1 MSGSVRKRLD
11 SAHTYDAL
19 VMLAVTNESPEI
31 REHLSQ
37 IDKDLLRTFPGA
49 LSYCFPLCLHACKFD
64 NCCVAENP
72 LFCESRETILGL
84 HEGDYGDHG
93 ALLEPLRRVL
103 SAYCMRN
110 PSVGYCQAMNFVA
123 GSLLL
128 VLREDDAFW
137 VLCCIIED
145 IVVGYYAKDMAALR
159 TDLRTL
165 EKVTAATH
173 PQVYEHLQ
181 RLGLP
186 LELACMRW
194 FLSLFTS
201 VFHQQMVTEILDELF
216 TTGRKVLFQ
225 VAVGFMTHV
234 QGLLLQ
240 CQETEEALAIL
251 NARAMTPTG
260 FLSRFK
266 FSHYQLAGLNEI
278 RTSVAAQIKCEDQ
291 IPDIVPSDQKFASA
305 LSQPPPAVGNY
316 KIAVGVLRAVNL
328 PTIGTGM
335 PNCYV
340 CASMM
345 NIGQFVPLDQHLMM
359 SSIHVLQSHVHE
371 CSTQPTW
378 NFNFE
383 FLANGDVRNMVSFDH
398 VQTLL
403 SSPLLSLFVAGC

>member
-1 MSGSVRKRLD
+1 
-11 SAHTYDAL
+11 
-19 VMLAVTNESPEI
+19 
-31 REHLSQ
+31 
-37 IDKDLLRTFPGA
+37 
-49 LSYCFPLCLHACKFD
+49 
-64 NCCVAENP
+64 
-72 LFCESRETILGL
+72 
-84 HEGDYGDHG
+84 
-93 ALLEPLRRVL
+93 
-103 SAYCMRN
+103 
-110 PSVGYCQAMNFVA
+110 
-123 GSLLL
+123 
-128 VLREDDAFW
+128 
-137 VLCCIIED
+137 
-145 IVVGYYAKDMAALR
+145 
-159 TDLRTL
+159 
-165 EKVTAATH
+165 
-173 PQVYEHLQ
+173 
-181 RLGLP
+181 
-186 LELACMRW
+186 
-194 FLSLFTS
+194 
-201 VFHQQMVTEILDELF
+201 
-216 TTGRKVLFQ
+216 
-225 VAVGFMTHV
+225 MTHV

>member
-1 MSGSVRKRLD
+1 MTKICSAPFQVRVAAAAPAPSCPLSLT
-11 SAHTYDAL
+11 SARA
-19 VMLAVTNESPEI
+19 
-31 REHLSQ
+31 
-37 IDKDLLRTFPGA
+37 GG
-49 LSYCFPLCLHACKFD
+49 
-64 NCCVAENP
+64 AENP
-72 LFCESRETILGL
+72 LFRESKETLLGL
-84 HEGDYGDHG
+84 HEGDDGDHG

-103 SAYCMRN
+103 SAYCLRN
-110 PSVGYCQAMNFVA
+110 PSIGYCQAMNFVA
-123 GSLLL
+123 ASLLL

-145 IVVGYYAKDMAALR
+145 IVEGYYAKGMAALR

-173 PQVYEHLQ
+173 PQIYEHLQ

-201 VFHQQMVTEILDELF
+201 VFHQPMVMEILDELF

-251 NARAMTPTG
+251 NARDMTSTG

-278 RTSVAAQIKCEDQ
+278 RMSVAAQIKCEEQ
-291 IPDIVPSDQKFASA
+291 APALVPDHQQLAGA
-305 LSQPPPAVGNY
+305 LPQPPPAVGDY
-316 KIAVGVLRAVNL
+316 RIAVRVLRGVNL
-328 PTIGTGM
+328 PNIGTGM

-340 CASMM
+340 CASIMS
-345 NIGQFVPLDQHLMM
+345 IGQFVPLDQHVAL
-359 SSIHVLQSHVHE
+359 SSLHVVRTHVHE

-378 NFNFE
+378 NFDIDFR
-383 FLANGDVRNMVSFDH
+383 ANGDVRNLVSSGHAQPFRA
-398 VQTLL
+398 VALL
-403 SSPLLSLFVAGC
+403 SRCVAGSWLLLVRVF